1 MKTFGGSVLFLDRS
15 DINTDEIIPA
25 KYLEE
30 VPKHELTPYLFED
43 LKIEGFN
50 PKADV
55 AGKKVIITRE
65 NFGCGSE
72 REHAPWAIEVNG
84 IYVVVAPSFSKK
96 FRQDMFSCGILAIEL
111 DKKSMA
117 DMFHTFADK
126 DTETPYPAQSS

>member
-25 KYLEE
+25 KYLDSI
-30 VPKHELTPYLFED
+30 PKQELTPYLFED

-50 PKADV
+50 PKTDV

-72 REHAPWAIEVNG
+72 REHAPCAIEVNG
-84 IYVVVAPSFSKK
+84 IYVVVAPSFAKT
-96 FRQDMFSCGILAIEL
+96 GILFNGTPIEYVCPPSYSTPV
-111 DKKSMA
+111 KKSV
-117 DMFHTFADK
+117 HL
-126 DTETPYPAQSS
+126 PLGR